1 MCPSRLLGRVC
12 TVPDRTRGRS
22 IYQRRQ
28 HPYFTRR
35 EQERS
40 YLLDTGNLDATSDDM
55 RLHRLAAHVSN
66 LGLYVLDLAVVHLR
80 QQTRHVRVHHRR
92 EQLRVERR
100 VAETLL
106 EAVARVVVAAGV
118 HLGLAQLVRGGDV
131 VPERRLEVV
140 VDVRLEADDE
150 QDRGDRREPV
160 ERLESVLQSNS
171 WRCCFSISIAPMR
184 RN

>member
-1 MCPSRLLGRVC
+1 MCPSRLLGRAC
-12 TVPDRTRGRS
+12 TALGRTRGRS

-28 HPYFTRR
+28 HPYFTRMK
-35 EQERS
+35 QERP
-40 YLLDTGNLDATSDDM
+40 YLLDTGDLDATSHDM
-55 RLHRLAAHVSN
+55 RLHRLPTHVSD
-66 LGLYVLDLAVVHLR
+66 LRLHVLDLAVVHLR

-160 ERLESVLQSNS
+160 ERLESVLQSNGYRGAGS
-171 WRCCFSISIAPMR
+171 VSR
-184 RN
+184 